1 MQDLQYWRKYAEAGF
16 RIIKMLPMEWLVEP
30 SSQQG
35 RYVCTCNRGW
45 TCKAAG
51 KHPADKNWQKSRRLS
66 AKGYALEI
74 GRRGLPYYGVS
85 LDQCLVVDVDPRNGG
100 TEALE
105 RLEAALDM
113 NLGDEALFVVA
124 TGGGGTHFY
133 FQIPDVP
140 HLRTTL
146 KEYPGIDFKRGP
158 GSYVMGCGSLHSSGG
173 FYETVTG
180 DPSTIGPAPAA
191 LVDMLT
197 AQAWE
202 VAAEGSFDSPGPT
215 LVESALFAI
224 PNDDLPYDDW
234 LNVGLALRHWGD
246 DAGFDL
252 FDRWS
257 QQSTKY
263 DDNETDRKWRSF
275 GDRGGRNIG
284 TIFGMA
290 ADNGWQRP
298 LPPAWG
304 EIDTVSGELIQDA
317 VWRGSERWF
326 FNDAEKMRDSVQR
339 IREWRASQP
348 TELVAPTAAPE
359 PTPAPAPE
367 PKSDPRTMLI
377 PRTTGTKPDSGD
389 YVPEES
395 DFEYGDFAQQMAQE
409 VREAAAA
416 QVAEAAAYKEAVPA
430 PVAMPGSKPPAPK
443 KKPASKGL
451 NLPGLAGRIVDHI
464 EQTAWAFQRPAAE
477 ATALQALSCA
487 AWGATGFAG
496 VPLSLITMVVA
507 LTASGKDHPQKLF
520 DKMMTGIGRTIYP
533 EVRSDKDFM
542 YGLVAGDGKMCLRI
556 DEAHAFFGAIED
568 PRASSYQKSMAA
580 LLLKAGTSTE
590 LHLARNHVEDI
601 VATMLASNHRYEK
614 QIDKVREGKG
624 VWGEKSAAECDAE
637 VHKLTAMIERN
648 ELMAIDIRS
657 GIKGIHFNLMASSTP
672 VKFNKFI
679 TAESV
684 ESGFMGRSVLFDC
697 GDSAPPQRREM
708 PPQMLQELYDITEE
722 LREIAGQG
730 LAGVEVRAQ
739 ESALEVFDEVF
750 DKYIADDEK
759 YNDPAIGGL
768 HRRMRERVY
777 SLASILA
784 AGNGWI
790 INEEIA
796 RVAVRICESH
806 LIAAKSLLKQNEWE
820 ASEKDAKTA
829 VTEIALRV
837 LKRTTQDEYMNRST
851 FRARM
856 EKNKTAR
863 AINKAMTGP
872 KDHSDYLTRTIEF
885 MRKAG
890 LTATNGSDTE
900 PGTRI
905 WLTKKGQELANR

>member
-45 TCKAAG
+45 GCKAAG
-51 KHPADKNWQKSRRLS
+51 KHPADKNWQKSRKLS

-85 LDQCLVVDVDPRNGG
+85 LDHCLVVDVDPRNGG
-100 TEALE
+100 NESLNLLE
-105 RLEAALDM
+105 EHLDISF
-113 NLGDEALFVVA
+113 GDEALFVVS
-124 TGGGGTHFY
+124 TGGGGTHYY
-133 FQIPDVP
+133 FQIPDVQ
-140 HLRTTL
+140 HLRTSL

-158 GSYVMGCGSLHSSGG
+158 GSYVMGSGSLHSSGG
-173 FYETVTG
+173 FYETVSG
-180 DPSTIGPAPAA
+180 DPSTIGPAPEV
-191 LVDMLT
+191 LVAMLV
-197 AQAWE
+197 APAWE
-202 VAAEGSFDSPGPT
+202 ATEGNFDSPSVA

-234 LNVGLALRHWGD
+234 LTVGLALRHWGD

-252 FDRWS
+252 FDKWS

-275 GDRGGRNIG
+275 GDKGGRNIG

-290 ADNGWQRP
+290 SDNGWQRP
-298 LPPAWG
+298 QPPAWG
-304 EIDTVSGELIQDA
+304 DIDTTTGELVQDPA
-317 VWRGSERWF
+317 LRTSARWF
-326 FNDAEKMRDSVQR
+326 FNDVEAMREGIHR
-339 IREWRASQP
+339 IREYRISHSEP
-348 TELVAPTAAPE
+348 AAPVVPAAE
-359 PTPAPAPE
+359 PDPEPAPAPQPE
-367 PKSDPRTMLI
+367 TDQRAVIVPRVDKS
-377 PRTTGTKPDSGD
+377 KPDSGD
-389 YVPEES
+389 YVPEDE
-395 DFEYGDFAQQMAQE
+395 DFECGDLPAPLAA
-409 VREAAAA
+409 VVEA
-416 QVAEAAAYKEAVPA
+416 VAYKEASPA
-430 PVAMPGSKPPAPK
+430 PVATPGSKPPASK
-443 KKPASKGL
+443 KQKASKGL
-451 NLPGLAGRIVDHI
+451 DLPGLAGRIVDHM

-477 ATALQALSCA
+477 AAALQALSCA

-507 LTASGKDHPQKLF
+507 PTASGKDHPQKVF
-520 DKMMTGIGRTIYP
+520 DKMMAGVGRTIYP

-556 DEAHAFFGAIED
+556 DEAHSFFGAIED
-568 PRASSYQKSMAA
+568 PRASSYQKAMAA

-601 VATMLASNHRYEK
+601 IATMMASNQRHEK
-614 QIDKVREGKG
+614 SIDKVREGKG
-624 VWGEKSAAECDAE
+624 VWGDRSAAECDAE
-637 VHKLTAMIERN
+637 VSKLMAMIDRN
-648 ELMAIDIRS
+648 ELMAADIRT

-684 ESGFMGRSVLFDC
+684 ESGLMGRSVLFDC
-697 GDSAPPQRREM
+697 GDSAPPQRREV

-722 LREIAGQG
+722 LREIASQG

-739 ESALEVFDEVF
+739 EAALAVFEEVF

-759 YNDPAIGGL
+759 YNDAAIGGL
-768 HRRMRERVY
+768 YRRMRERVY

-790 INEEIA
+790 ITEEIA

-806 LIAAKSLLKQNEWE
+806 LTAAKSLLKQNEWD
-820 ASEKDAKTA
+820 ASEKDAKA
-829 VTEIALRV
+829 AISEIALRI
-837 LKRTTQDEYMNRST
+837 LKRTTQDDYMNRST
-851 FRARM
+851 FRARL

-872 KDHSDYLTRTIEF
+872 KDRSDYLTRTIDF
-885 MRKAG
+885 LRKAG
-890 LTATNGSDTE
+890 MIATNGSDTD
-900 PGTRI
+900 PGTRV
-905 WLTKKGQELANR
+905 WLTQKGQGLANR